1 MENDQIELSFL
12 SLFTLLT
19 FFIFLL
25 ISKYSYKFKNGI
37 LLDQDFSKP
46 QAFHQTAISR
56 SGGFAGVISL
66 NIFFVIYYLIYS
78 KIYFEYFIVC
88 NLMFLIGFLDDIRT
102 KISPSKR
109 LILMIVFLFVSI
121 YFLPIKIS
129 NIDIP
134 FLLVLMNNHFF
145 SAVFILLCFL
155 FIVNGANLIDGFN
168 GLLAINLI
176 IINGSQNYYKN

>member
-12 SLFTLLT
+12 SIFTLLT

-25 ISKYSYKFKNGI
+25 ISKYSYKFKSGI
-37 LLDQDFSKP
+37 LLDKDFSKP
-46 QAFHQTAISR
+46 QAFHKLAISR
-56 SGGFAGVISL
+56 SGGLAGIISL
-66 NIFFVIYYLIYS
+66 NIFFVIYYLIFS
-78 KIYFEYFIVC
+78 KIYFEYLIVC
-88 NLMFLIGFLDDIRT
+88 NLMFLIGFLDDAKT

-109 LILMIVFLFVSI
+109 LILMIIFLFVAI
-121 YFLPIKIS
+121 KFLPIKIA

-134 FLLVLMNNHFF
+134 ILSSLMDYDFF
-145 SAVFILLCFL
+145 SVIFILLCFL

-176 IINGSQNYYKN
+176 IINCENI